1 MVKTKNIHGGNVHKA
16 SRVLHTSLDQI
27 LDFSANINP
36 LGMSTKGMDAVNEA
50 LRDVIHY
57 PDPDMTHLFYI
68 TSELWDMPK
77 ECIAFG
83 NGAAELIY
91 AICRLP
97 EITGVYV
104 PAPGFSEY
112 SHGAKSCG
120 LPITEYKLY
129 FDADLFRF
137 SYDVDHMLQDLHQSK
152 HRLVFIGNP
161 NNPCGTLWT
170 DRGQS
175 LLDICQKN
183 GHYLVFDESFID
195 FLGSTCSMRN
205 YVKDYDNVIIVHSLT
220 KFYAVPGLR
229 IGAMMASPKV
239 IETIKGYIPAWS
251 VNHLAQV
258 YSEQALQDTGY
269 IEASRR
275 LLEDEK
281 ERLYKELSQIE
292 GIRVVKPSVNYIL
305 GHLEDTYSL
314 EDMIQ
319 FLYEQSILIRYCSHY
334 TGLGPNWF
342 RVAVKDRDKNEIL
355 INTLRT
361 YIQQNRR

>member
-1 MVKTKNIHGGNVHKA
+1 MVKIKNIHGGNVHKA

-36 LGMSTKGMDAVNEA
+36 LGMSTKGMDAVKDA
-50 LRDVIHY
+50 LQDVIHY
-57 PDPDMTHLFYI
+57 PDPDMTYLYSI
-68 TSELWDMPK
+68 TSELWNIPK
-77 ECIAFG
+77 ECIVFG

-97 EITGVYV
+97 QIEGVYV

-120 LPITEYKLY
+120 LPIVEYKLQ
-129 FDADLFRF
+129 FDAEVYRF
-137 SYDVDHMLQDLHQSK
+137 SYPLHQMLQDLRGCKS
-152 HRLVFIGNP
+152 RLVFIGNP
-161 NNPCGTLWT
+161 NNPCGTLWA
-170 DRGQS
+170 DREQA
-175 LLDICQKN
+175 LFDICQKN

-195 FLGSTCSMRN
+195 FLGSNYSMRN

-229 IGAMMASPKV
+229 IGAMMASPKI
-239 IETIKGYIPAWS
+239 IETIKGCIPAWS
-251 VNHLAQV
+251 VNHLAQA
-258 YSEQALQDTGY
+258 YGEQALQDRAY

-281 ERLYKELSQIE
+281 EWLYTKLSQIE

-305 GHLEDTYSL
+305 GHLDDRYSL

-319 FLYEQSILIRYCSHY
+319 FLYEQSILIRDCSHN

-342 RVAVKDRDKNEIL
+342 RVAVKDRSKNETL
-355 INTLRT
+355 IDALRK
-361 YIQQNRR
+361 YIQHNRR

>member
-16 SRVLHTSLDQI
+16 SRILHTSLDQI

-36 LGMSTKGMDAVNEA
+36 LGMSTKGMDAVNDA

-57 PDPDMTHLFYI
+57 PDPDMINLFFI
-68 TSELWDMPK
+68 TSKLWDMPK
-77 ECIAFG
+77 EYILFG

-97 EITGVYV
+97 QITGVYV

-112 SHGAKSCG
+112 SHGAMSCG
-120 LPITEYKLY
+120 LPIVEYKLH
-129 FDADLFRF
+129 FDADEFRF
-137 SYDVDHMLQDLHQSK
+137 SYDVDLMIQDLRQSE

-170 DRGQS
+170 DRGQE
-175 LLDICQKN
+175 LFDLCQKN

-195 FLGSTCSMRN
+195 FLGSAYSMRN
-205 YVKDYDNVIIVHSLT
+205 YVKDYENVIIVHSLT

-229 IGAMMASPKV
+229 IGAMMANPKV
-239 IETIKGYIPAWS
+239 LEQIKRYIPAWS

-258 YSEQALQDTGY
+258 YSEQALQDTAY
-269 IEASRR
+269 IEESRR
-275 LLEDEK
+275 LVNTEK
-281 ERLYKELSQIE
+281 EWLHKKLSELQ
-292 GIRVVKPSVNYIL
+292 GVRAVKPSVNYIL
-305 GHLEDTYSL
+305 AHLEDKYSL

-319 FLYEQSILIRYCSHY
+319 RVYEQSLLIRDCSSY

-342 RVAVKDRDKNEIL
+342 RVAVKDREKNETL
-355 INTLRT
+355 INALHT
-361 YIQQNRR
+361 YIQYNRR